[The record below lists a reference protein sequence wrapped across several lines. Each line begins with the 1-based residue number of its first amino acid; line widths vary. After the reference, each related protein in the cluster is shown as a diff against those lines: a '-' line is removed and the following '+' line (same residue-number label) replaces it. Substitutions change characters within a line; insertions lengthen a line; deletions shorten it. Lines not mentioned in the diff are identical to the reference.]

1 MAKEIAPVA
10 QKTRKRAPINGR
22 NILSVTNK
30 EAGYQY
36 RFVND
41 VGDRVELFKERGWE
55 LVDAADVRI
64 GERRVDSAT
73 TLGSKAQASVDKV
86 GTKAFLMRIKDEWY
100 QEDQADKAQSIAE
113 QELAMKQQA
122 LSNNELRAG
131 KLEITRG
138 M

>member
-1 MAKEIAPVA
+1 MPKEIAPVA
-10 QKTRKRAPINGR
+10 QKTRKRTPINGR

-41 VGDRVELFKERGWE
+41 VGDRVEVFKERGWE
-55 LVDAADVRI
+55 LIDAADVRI

-73 TLGSKAQASVDKV
+73 ALGSKAQASVDKV

-100 QEDQADKAQSIAE
+100 QEDQADKAKSIAE

-122 LSNNELRAG
+122 LSNNDLRTG

>member
-10 QKTRKRAPINGR
+10 QKTRKRTPINGR

-30 EAGYQY
+30 EAGYEY

-64 GERRVDSAT
+64 GDRRVDSAT

-86 GTKAFLMRIKDEWY
+86 GTKAFLMRIKNEWY
-100 QEDQADKAQSIAE
+100 QEDQADKAKSIAE

-122 LSNNELRAG
+122 LTNNELRAG
-131 KLEITRG
+131 KFEITRG
-138 M
+138 S

>member
-1 MAKEIAPVA
+1 MPKEIAPVA
-10 QKTRKRAPINGR
+10 QKTRKRTPINGR
-22 NILSVTNK
+22 NILSVSNK
-30 EAGYQY
+30 EAGYEY

-41 VGDRVELFKERGWE
+41 VGDRVEIFKERGWE

-64 GERRVDSAT
+64 GDRRVDSAT

-86 GTKAFLMRIKDEWY
+86 GTKAFLMRIKGEWY
-100 QEDQADKAQSIAE
+100 QEDQADKAKSIAE

>member
-1 MAKEIAPVA
+1 MPKEIAPVA
-10 QKTRKRAPINGR
+10 QKTRKRTPINGR
-22 NILSVTNK
+22 NILSVSNK

-73 TLGSKAQASVDKV
+73 TLGSKAQASVDKS

-100 QEDQADKAQSIAE
+100 QEDQAEKAKSIAE

-122 LSNNELRAG
+122 LANNELRAG
-131 KLEITRG
+131 KIEITRG
-138 M
+138 S